1 MMSTPPAP
9 QNGGGMGIDPQQIE
23 ALAQML
29 MSQGKEQAAME
40 LMSLL
45 GGAPQQQQAPQ
56 MPPQQG
62 MGAQGGP
69 PQGLLG

>member
-29 MSQGKEQAAME
+29 MSQGKEQAAAE

-45 GGAPQQQQAPQ
+45 GGDPQQQQAPQ
-56 MPPQQG
+56 MPQQG
-62 MGAQGGP
+62 MSHQGGQP
-69 PQGLLG
+69 PGLLG